1 MRELQSGFKF
11 FECYGLKECLGTGAG
26 GVTGV
31 DLQGYETCTFAVHFY
46 SVSGTA
52 AGISLVSRIYCK
64 IQHAHGSVSTGIC
77 SGPDST
83 WSNCSDTDVLMGTTS
98 VASASAW
105 PFISKSMSADD
116 GIWLSIYISGTSLAS
131 AWSRI
136 YTVAYIGNRRFVRI
150 LVSASAAADCSAV
163 ICGGMAILGYPANW
177 PVNAISANV

>member
-1 MRELQSGFKF
+1 MRELMGGFKF
-11 FECYGLKECLGTGAG
+11 FECYGLKEGHGTGLG

-31 DLQGYETCTFAVHFY
+31 DLKGFETCTFAVHFY

-52 AGISLVSRIYCK
+52 TGLSLVSRIFCR
-64 IQHAHGSVSTGIC
+64 IQHAYGSVSTGIC

-83 WSNCSDTDVLMGTTS
+83 WSNCSGTDILTNNTS

-105 PFISKSMSADD
+105 PFMSKSMSGDD

-150 LVSASAAADCSAV
+150 LVSASAADDVSAIIV
-163 ICGGMAILGYPANW
+163 GGMAMLGYPANW
-177 PVNAISANV
+177 PVNSISNGL